1 MSDDIKSARD
11 IALEKIAAL
20 DSATSDERMKWKFT
34 PKGVQL
40 AIKYFKDCEDLT
52 AVIAAYPA
60 EAQPFVKSGAE
71 KVLLDNVQL
80 PYNDVVSARNNKAL
94 DAVLYIKHDKAA
106 ATKMLEQIKHI
117 LGHYADQG
125 EVQRK
130 EAQALLKQQFEAKI
144 KQAVKA
150 QGGADGDDTGLG
162 INVTTLPQFQEE
174 LRRTITQMDNQYLSL
189 LDEYKRELR
198 NIK

>member
-11 IALEKIAAL
+11 IAFEKIAAL
-20 DSATSDERMKWKFT
+20 DSATPDDRLKWKFT
-34 PKGVQL
+34 PEGEQL
-40 AIKYFKDCEDLT
+40 AIKYFKDGEDLT
-52 AVIAAYPA
+52 IVIAAYPA

-71 KVLLDNVQL
+71 KVLLDNIHL
-80 PYNDVVSARNNKAL
+80 PYNDVVSARNKKAF
-94 DAVLYIKHDKAA
+94 DAMLYIKQDKAA
-106 ATKMLEQIKHI
+106 TTKTLEQIKHI

-130 EAQALLKQQFEAKI
+130 EAHALLKQQFEAKI

-150 QGGADGDDTGLG
+150 QGGAADEETDLG
-162 INVTTLPQFQEE
+162 INVTTMPQFQEE